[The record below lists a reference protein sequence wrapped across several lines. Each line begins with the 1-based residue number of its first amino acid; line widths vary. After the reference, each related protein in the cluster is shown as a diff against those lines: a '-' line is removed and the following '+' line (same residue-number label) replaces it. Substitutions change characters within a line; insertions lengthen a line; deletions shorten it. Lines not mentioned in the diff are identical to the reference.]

1 MDKMSI
7 QKSLARRLVHLQ
19 ESVSNSEGK
28 PVSDS
33 DFAKRYLSFS
43 GTTFSRLK
51 SESEVYAGNLDNIA
65 EKVAQA
71 EEEVAERLADAS
83 RSATTD
89 RAFQPTKLACAT
101 QTAIKRAR
109 GSKGRRVVVVLAR
122 TGEGKST
129 IGEALAARGAIYIE
143 GRQSWKK
150 SYKAFCADVARA
162 AGRPLK
168 VKAYT
173 EHDAEE
179 RMLQALRSRD
189 AILYIDEANTLGPE
203 SANAI
208 KLIANATGTVVVI
221 AAVPGAWDKLCEGA
235 EDEVEQLLNRCQPVL
250 RSKGQSLDDARLFLA
265 SSGLSESEISKCIN
279 MVVEASNEFGGV
291 KTIVALV
298 DDLKSHDS
306 PSVEDVENFLKF
318 HRKNTAQSGIQKG
331 VQPCQKKQ

>member
-1 MDKMSI
+1 MEKMDI
-7 QKSLARRLVHLQ
+7 QKSLAQRLACLQ
-19 ESVSNSEGK
+19 QAVSSAEGK

-43 GTTFSRLK
+43 STTFSRLK
-51 SESEVYAGNLDNIA
+51 SDVDVYAGNLDNIS

-71 EEEVAERLADAS
+71 EEEVAERLAEAK

-89 RAFQPTKLACAT
+89 SVFQPTKLACAA
-101 QTAIKRAR
+101 QTSIKRAR
-109 GSKGRRVVVVLAR
+109 SSKGRRVVVILAK

-168 VKAYT
+168 VKSYT

-179 RMLQALRSRD
+179 RMLQALTARD
-189 AILYIDEANTLGPE
+189 SILYIDEANTLGPE

-208 KLIANATGTVVVI
+208 KLIANMTGTVIVI

-235 EDEVEQLLNRCQPVL
+235 EDEVAQLLNRCQPIL
-250 RSKGQSLDDARLFLA
+250 RSNGQSAEDARLFLS
-265 SSGLSESEISKCIN
+265 SSGLSQTDIAQCVN
-279 MVVEASNEFGGV
+279 LVLDAANDFGGV
-291 KTIVALV
+291 KTIVSLV
-298 DDLKSHDS
+298 DDLKLYDH
-306 PSVEDVENFLKF
+306 PSVDDVTKLLKC

-331 VQPCQKKQ
+331 VPKCQKRP

>member
-1 MDKMSI
+1 MDKMNI
-7 QKSLARRLVHLQ
+7 QKALARRLEHLR
-19 ESVSNSEGK
+19 EAVSEAEGR
-28 PVSDS
+28 PVSDA

-43 GTTFSRLK
+43 GTTFSRIK
-51 SESEVYAGNLDNIA
+51 SETEVYAGSLDNIA
-65 EKVAQA
+65 EKVTQA
-71 EEEVAERLADAS
+71 EEDVAERLADLK
-83 RSATTD
+83 RSVTTESV
-89 RAFQPTKLACAT
+89 FQPTKLACAT
-101 QTAIKRAR
+101 HTAIRRAR
-109 GSKGRRVVVVLAR
+109 ANKDRRVVVVLAR

-208 KLIANATGTVVVI
+208 KLIVNATGTVVVI
-221 AAVPGAWDKLCEGA
+221 AAVPGAWDKLCDGA
-235 EDEVEQLLNRCQPVL
+235 VDEVEQLLNRCQPVL
-250 RSKGQSLDDARLFLA
+250 RSKGQTVEDAKLFLA
-265 SSGLSESEISKCIN
+265 SSGLNEADISRCAK
-279 MVVEASNEFGGV
+279 MAADAANEFGGV
-291 KTIVALV
+291 KTIVSLV
-298 DDLKSHDS
+298 ADLKLQDQ
-306 PSVEDVENFLKF
+306 PSVEDVETFLKF
-318 HRKNTAQSGIQKG
+318 HSKNTALSGIQKG
-331 VQPCQKKQ
+331 VAQCQRKR